1 LNSHEMDKIYG
12 RAIGRGRFD
21 TVSEKRTVST
31 RFADFLICSY
41 DTVHSLKIFQNP
53 EFLVS
58 SLDEHKPY
66 LDNRTN

>member
-1 LNSHEMDKIYG
+1 MDKIYG

-41 DTVHSLKIFQNP
+41 DKGQLTRIAVFVLWGRFFGKI
-53 EFLVS
+53 
-58 SLDEHKPY
+58 
-66 LDNRTN
+66 

>member
-1 LNSHEMDKIYG
+1 LSKV
-12 RAIGRGRFD
+12 A
-21 TVSEKRTVST
+21 
-31 RFADFLICSY
+31 
-41 DTVHSLKIFQNP
+41 VHSLKIFQNP